1 MKAMNKL
8 TNIQKENIV
17 DHIMN
22 NQIRCKRCS
31 KYDGDRSDKA
41 DKQDVN
47 YHCTV
52 DTYDGRCWFY
62 CFSEIYNYIENNNL
76 WEVMIKKHRIK
87 KF

>member
-1 MKAMNKL
+1 MIKL
-8 TNIQKENIV
+8 TDIQKENIV
-17 DHIMN
+17 DHIMYS
-22 NQIRCKRCS
+22 QVRCKRCS

-52 DTYDGRCWFY
+52 DNYDGRCWNY
-62 CFSEIYNYIENNNL
+62 CFWEIYNYIENNNL

>member
-1 MKAMNKL
+1 MIKL

-17 DHIMN
+17 DHIMYS
-22 NQIRCKRCS
+22 QVRCKRCS
-31 KYDGDRSDKA
+31 KYDEDRSDKA

-52 DTYDGRCWFY
+52 DTYDGRCWTY
-62 CFSEIYNYIENNNL
+62 CFWEIYNYIENNNL

-87 KF
+87 NF